1 MIAERLCRVEVTM
14 ALDSI
19 CRSAARFAAFAA
31 IVVLLLQAS
40 CPAQFVAMAKVDALN
55 PENADC
61 HQPAPAK
68 PDAPSSEHNCCNG
81 DHYPEAL
88 LSAAQAVPLPF
99 AAAIADEAYP
109 QFALLPNR
117 RDSMSAS
124 VSRPPGPLPLRI

>member
-1 MIAERLCRVEVTM
+1 M

-19 CRSAARFAAFAA
+19 CGLAARFAAFAA

-40 CPAQFVAMAKVDALN
+40 CPAQFVAMANVEAHN
-55 PENADC
+55 PASSDC

-88 LSAAQAVPLPF
+88 LSAAHALPAPSIAAVT
-99 AAAIADEAYP
+99 DETHF
-109 QFALLPNR
+109 QSALIPNR
-117 RDSMSAS
+117 WDGMSVS